1 MLSQSTQLTDE
12 AQTLARDGADQVLA
26 SSPLSPSALRAAR
39 YDPAAPNR
47 TNEIVLADDSI
58 SALDQVNQE
67 VKDLRRSSAI
77 GSDRQHSSRR
87 SVSRV

>member
-39 YDPAAPNR
+39 YDPAAPKPY
-47 TNEIVLADDSI
+47 
-58 SALDQVNQE
+58 Q
-67 VKDLRRSSAI
+67 
-77 GSDRQHSSRR
+77 
-87 SVSRV
+87 